1 MDYLTANGC
10 SGGGGG
16 GNPPPTGGET
26 FPNLSAST
34 GTWLR
39 GSYVIPSGV
48 STLTFTISGGTG
60 DADLYVRYNSQPTET
75 LYNCRP
81 YLNGNAEQCTI
92 SNPQAGTWH
101 VGIKAYTTFSG
112 VTMSYSY

>member
-1 MDYLTANGC
+1 MVAAVVAVEVILHQQ
-10 SGGGGG
+10 
-16 GNPPPTGGET
+16 GET

-112 VTMSYSY
+112 VTIELLY